1 MEHLFSPCTRLHDI
15 LESRGGL
22 GPRRIQEQNLD
33 VSTEELLS
41 AERAFTFADLY
52 FMLGDQNTVA
62 WLSSHAAIMRADGIA
77 DRCCHHVNPEGYSSR
92 FDIDGKIMVVVTR
105 SSEAFSE
112 IVDVVCRLLVAN
124 SSDVYNLKLWKQ
136 GRSDEL
142 PINATSLASSIF
154 GRKSVPCAWHPFQAR
169 SRDRTDLL

>member
-22 GPRRIQEQNLD
+22 GPRRIQEQILD

-62 WLSSHAAIMRADGIA
+62 WLSSHAAIMRADGTA
-77 DRCCHHVNPEGYSSR
+77 DRCCHHVIPDVNPEGYSSR
-92 FDIDGKIMVVVTR
+92 FDIDGKIIVVVTR

-124 SSDVYNLKLWKQ
+124 ASDVYSLKVMET
-136 GRSDEL
+136 RS
-142 PINATSLASSIF
+142 I
-154 GRKSVPCAWHPFQAR
+154 
-169 SRDRTDLL
+169 